1 MCNLFMILCETHTED
16 LYGSELS
23 CFGIFD
29 DHMTAMEIMD
39 QLRDEH
45 PNYEFEIRGFV
56 ENEVEEVYLG
66 DYCE

>member
-16 LYGSELS
+16 LYGSEL
-23 CFGIFD
+23 
-29 DHMTAMEIMD
+29 MD